1 MSVVNDRI
9 EDRKFQAL
17 SEYRRNASMSPGSV
31 AEPWEVLDYIRERI
45 GWTQSY
51 RYYGIAQIKD
61 EVRVGDELDAADV
74 LIFADDELACVYG
87 YAEGTRQDTNKYLA
101 VVGTNE
107 EPTGSRA
114 VGPLKKTFGKSRVIA
129 VVEFRD

>member
-1 MSVVNDRI
+1 MTDELDIYEENDDE
-9 EDRKFQAL
+9 EDGFT
-17 SEYRRNASMSPGSV
+17 PF

-45 GWTQSY
+45 GWTLPY